1 MSGRL
6 DRNEDLQKLASA
18 CEYRVKKMA
27 QELGM
32 STRQL
37 HRLFE
42 REFNV
47 RPKRKID
54 EWRANALAKQIKEG
68 DPVKVAATDQKFKYP
83 SHASKFLKRVL
94 KISPR
99 EYRKR

>member
-1 MSGRL
+1 VEL
-6 DRNEDLQKLASA
+6 EKLAAA
-18 CEYRVKKMA
+18 CEYRVEKMA
-27 QELGM
+27 RQLGI

-37 HRLFE
+37 HRMFE
-42 REFNV
+42 KEFNA

-54 EWRANALAKQIKEG
+54 EWRANALAKQIKGG

-94 KISPR
+94 NTSPR
-99 EYRKR
+99 DLRK